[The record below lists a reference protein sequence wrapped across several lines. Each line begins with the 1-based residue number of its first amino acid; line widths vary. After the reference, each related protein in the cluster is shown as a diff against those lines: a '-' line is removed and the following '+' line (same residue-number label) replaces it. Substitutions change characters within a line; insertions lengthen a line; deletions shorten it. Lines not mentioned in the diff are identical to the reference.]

1 MPSLAKHQS
10 NDYIKLLLLG
20 DAKSG
25 KTGSLVSL
33 VKAGYKLRVLDMDNL
48 LDVLKYFVMEQC
60 PEKLEN
66 IEFRTL
72 RDKYKTSPMGTIID
86 GQPKAWF
93 ESIKMLNHWKYKD
106 GDDEIDLGK
115 PGDWG
120 PECILVI
127 DSLSRWCDAAYNLH
141 YAVAPSGQDGR
152 AIFFDAQKD
161 VEKQL
166 ATITSDTFECN
177 VIVICHGTFIDM
189 QDGTKKI
196 FPQGVGQAL
205 SPKIPQYFP
214 NYIRYKNVNGKRMI
228 QTVSDPMIDL
238 ANARPSLI
246 KGTFDINTG
255 LAEIFA
261 ALRSPPAQ
269 EEQATNKPIQPNA
282 MIIKKRA

>member
-10 NDYIKLLLLG
+10 NDFIKLLLLG

-33 VKAGYKLRVLDMDNL
+33 VKAGFKLRILDMDNL
-48 LDVLKYFVMEQC
+48 LDVLKYYVIEQC
-60 PEKLEN
+60 PDKLEN
-66 IEFRTL
+66 VEFRTL
-72 RDKYKTSPMGTIID
+72 RDKYKTGPTGTIID
-86 GQPKAWF
+86 GQPKAWL
-93 ESIKMLNHWKYKD
+93 ESIKMLNRWKYKD
-106 GDDEIDLGK
+106 GEEEMDLGS

-120 PECILVI
+120 PDCILVI

-141 YAVAPSGQDGR
+141 QVMAPSGMDGR
-152 AIFFDAQKD
+152 MIFFTAQKD

-166 ATITSDTFECN
+166 ASLTSENFECN
-177 VIVICHGTFIDM
+177 LIVICHGTFIDM
-189 QDGTKKI
+189 EDGTKKI

-214 NYIRYKNVNGKRMI
+214 NYIRYKNVNGQRTI

-246 KGTFDINTG
+246 KGTFKIETG

-261 ALRSPPAQ
+261 ALKEPPKQ
-269 EEQATNKPIQPNA
+269 KEEPTTTKPTQPKPTL
-282 MIIKKRA
+282 IKRA